1 MQHEERAAPK
11 ETSEFA
17 QGWRVLLASFIG
29 VAIGLTALPFYTY
42 GVFAT
47 PLQAEFGWSRSAVQ
61 LPLLFQ
67 TIGALTMLPI
77 IGWATDKYG
86 ARPIALISLIAYFFA
101 FASFSLMSGS
111 LFQYYAT
118 AFLLGIFGAGTMPIT
133 WTKAITGAFVR
144 NRGMALGL
152 ALMGTGLTGFIAPAA
167 ANWLIEANG
176 WRSAYFYLAI
186 VPAIIG
192 YPIVFL
198 LFREKAY
205 KSNSNASVMSGLA
218 FREALSGFR
227 FWLIAV
233 SFFVISFGIGGAI
246 PNLYPLYVEVG
257 FTRTQAAGILSTVGL
272 SVIFGRV
279 ATGYLLDRL
288 WAPAVAAGLMAL
300 PAISLILLIANPSNI
315 IAAYVATILIGL
327 AAGAEFDI
335 IAYLASK
342 YFGLRNYSKI
352 YSMLYASFAIGAS
365 AAPAVFGRVYDQTGS
380 YNQIFAISAVLFIFG
395 AVILLFLGRYPDFSK
410 RASD

>member
-1 MQHEERAAPK
+1 MQHDEVITQK
-11 ETSEFA
+11 DTSEFA

-47 PLQAEFGWSRSAVQ
+47 PLQAELGWSRSAVQ

-67 TIGALTMLPI
+67 TIGALALLPV

-86 ARPIALISLIAYFFA
+86 ARPVALLSLIAYFLA
-101 FASFSLMSGS
+101 FASFSLMTGS
-111 LFQYYAT
+111 LIQYYAT
-118 AFLLGIFGAGTMPIT
+118 AFILGVAGAGTMPIT

-152 ALMGTGLTGFIAPAA
+152 ALMGTGLTGFVAPAA
-167 ANWLIEANG
+167 TNWLIEGLG
-176 WRSAYFYLAI
+176 WRSAYIYLAL

-192 YPIVFL
+192 FPIVFF
-198 LFREKAY
+198 LFHEKKY
-205 KSNSNASVMSGLA
+205 QSASSAGAMYGLS
-218 FREALSGFR
+218 FREAVSSFR
-227 FWLIAV
+227 FWLIAA
-233 SFFVISFGIGGAI
+233 SFFVISFGIGGSI

-257 FTRTQAAGILSTVGL
+257 FTRAQAAGILSTVGL

-300 PAISLILLIANPSNI
+300 PAISLVLLIVSPSNI
-315 IAAYVATILIGL
+315 TAAYVATILIGL

-342 YFGLRNYSKI
+342 YFGLLNYSKI

-365 AAPAVFGRVYDQTGS
+365 AAPAVFGRVYDTTGS
-380 YNQIFAISAVLFIFG
+380 YNQIFAISAVLFVLG

-410 RASD
+410 RVSD